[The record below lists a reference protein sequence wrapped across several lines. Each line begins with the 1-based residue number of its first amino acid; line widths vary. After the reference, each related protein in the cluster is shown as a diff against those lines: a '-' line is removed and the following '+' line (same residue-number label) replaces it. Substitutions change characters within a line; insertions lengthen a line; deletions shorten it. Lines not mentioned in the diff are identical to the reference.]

1 MGFAVKNNRR
11 WGTFYHQYLNILN
24 KPGIQ
29 EFGFGTKLI
38 WSTPSMICIRTLV
51 LIFCLPQ
58 NLWANRNTLHLGLR
72 CAKNFLNIP
81 FKHLGTHT
89 LSIDGAPSER
99 FNFRTKFDL
108 GKDLSVN
115 EEVPEV
121 GRLRTAFMTLSFQLN
136 EKFTVNPSLRYS
148 QLERLTGGG
157 DYFNGSI
164 ARMNLRYQ
172 FSPAF
177 NVRLIAEKNS
187 FTNQF
192 FIQPLIQWNPNPP
205 LFSTWGEIKI
215 QWSKLMTFSFSY
227 SNSTAPNTFLSFNI

>member
-1 MGFAVKNNRR
+1 MGRPANALIS
-11 WGTFYHQYLNILN
+11 GLNL
-24 KPGIQ
+24 
-29 EFGFGTKLI
+29 T
-38 WSTPSMICIRTLV
+38 W
-51 LIFCLPQ
+51 
-58 NLWANRNTLHLGLR
+58 
-72 CAKNFLNIP
+72 
-81 FKHLGTHT
+81 
-89 LSIDGAPSER
+89 ER
-99 FNFRTKFDL
+99 PP
-108 GKDLSVN
+108 VN

-177 NVRLIAEKNS
+177 NVRLIAETNS

-192 FIQPLIQWNPNPP
+192 FIQPLIQWNPNP
-205 LFSTWGEIKI
+205 STIFYLGEIKI

-227 SNSTAPNTFLSFNI
+227 SNLTAPNTFLSFNI